1 MSLFFTGKRPSA
13 SNETRSWDVDLLD
26 VVQQQMMLSSSMS
39 GLQQTTYGRRPAE
52 QIPANFLGHA
62 AGGLF
67 ASGVVFSVE
76 RIRLNVFSSARFQW
90 QRLAG
95 QGGPSDLFGDAS
107 LSILESPQPGMTS
120 GDMMSRA
127 LLDADLAGNAY
138 LIRSGGELIRLRPDW
153 CDLVLEPRM
162 LPVGPGGDMVQVG
175 WRKVGLFYFEHGHR
189 YADPA
194 VFLPNEFAHFAP
206 MPDPLASYRGMS
218 WMTPVIREIA
228 GDKLATEHG
237 IAFLENGATPNMA
250 IKLPQQI
257 TEKQFG
263 SFMSAYKM
271 SRDVPRAQYA
281 PLFLSQGADLVPVGV
296 NMRDLDMAK
305 LRGVS
310 ETRIAMAGGIH
321 PVVLGSSE
329 GMAGSSLNAG
339 NYSAAKR
346 STADTTFR
354 PLWQNFCGS
363 LQNIIPAPSGT
374 VLWYDERYVAFLRED
389 LGDAAEISSKEAMT
403 ITMLVREGFTAE
415 SAIAAVSVGNWKL
428 LVHTGLTSVQLQ
440 SPGSTAP
447 VPDEGGN

>member
-1 MSLFFTGKRPSA
+1 MTLFFARDRAPDPAAES
-13 SNETRSWDVDLLD
+13 RSWDVELLD
-26 VVQQQMMLSSSMS
+26 IMQHQSLGLGAMS

-62 AGGLF
+62 AGALF

-76 RIRLNVFSSARFQW
+76 RIRMNVFSSARFQW

-95 QGGPSDLFGDAS
+95 QGGPADLFGDSS

-138 LIRSGGELIRLRPDW
+138 LIRAGGELIRLRPDW

-162 LPVGPGGDMVQVG
+162 LPVGPGGEQIQVG
-175 WRKVGLFYFEHGHR
+175 FRKVGLFYFEGGQR
-189 YADPA
+189 YGEPA

-218 WMTPVIREIA
+218 WMTPVIREIS

-250 IKLPQQI
+250 IKLPQQM
-257 TEKQFG
+257 TEKQFL
-263 SFMSAYKM
+263 SFKAAYKS
-271 SRDVPRAQYA
+271 SRDVERSQYA

-363 LQNIIPAPSGT
+363 LQNIVPAPAGT
-374 VLWYDERYVAFLRED
+374 NLWYDERFVAFLRED

-403 ITMLVREGFTAE
+403 ITTLVREGFTAE

-428 LVHTGLTSVQLQ
+428 LIHTGLTSVQLQ
-440 SPGSTAP
+440 SPGSAP
-447 VPDEGGN
+447 ALPGGGT

>member
-1 MSLFFTGKRPSA
+1 MSLFFARDRPKKPTES
-13 SNETRSWDVDLLD
+13 RSWDTELLQTM
-26 VVQQQMMLSSSMS
+26 VQQSLQT
-39 GLQQTTYGRRPAE
+39 GLTGLTQTTYGRRPAE
-52 QIPANFLGHA
+52 QIPANFVGHA
-62 AGGLF
+62 AGALF
-67 ASGVVFSVE
+67 SSGVVYSVE
-76 RIRLNVFSSARFQW
+76 RIRLNVFSSAKFQW

-95 QGGPSDLFGDAS
+95 QGGPSDLFGDSS
-107 LSILESPQPGMTS
+107 LSILENPGPGMTS

-138 LIRSGGELIRLRPDW
+138 LVRSGGELIRLRPDW

-162 LPVGPGGDMVQVG
+162 LPVGPGGQPVQVG
-175 WRKVGLFYFEHGHR
+175 WRKVGLFYFEAGER
-189 YADPA
+189 YGDPA

-218 WMTPVIREIA
+218 WLTPVIREIS
-228 GDKLATEHG
+228 GDRLATDHS
-237 IAFLENGATPNMA
+237 IAFLENGATPNLA

-257 TEKQFG
+257 TEKQFAQ
-263 SFMSAYKM
+263 FMAAYQMNRGDIK
-271 SRDVPRAQYA
+271 SQYK

-296 NMRDLDMAK
+296 NMQELDMVK
-305 LRGVS
+305 LRGVT

-329 GMAGSSLNAG
+329 GMSGSSLNAG

-363 LQNIIPAPSGT
+363 LQNIVPAPSGT

-403 ITMLVREGFTAE
+403 ITQLVREGFTAE
-415 SAIAAVSVGNWKL
+415 SAISAVSVGNWKL

-440 SPGSTAP
+440 SPGTGPALT
-447 VPDEGGN
+447 DGNDA